1 MLEETGVIECEGD
14 VITLASDWYAKLD
27 AVREA
32 GGEPEADG
40 LAEERRKRSSR
51 AYHNRDKL
59 LESKPTAAGLKAVQ
73 GSREKAR
80 AHRRENLIGWVEE
93 KPPPLSLLAV
103 AVRDYLARN
112 PHDAR
117 EPAGWI
123 GVTLWA
129 YGLHQKLDNPPAET
143 KAAIEELGG
152 AAYMDAVLRR
162 AKEAA

>member
-1 MLEETGVIECEGD
+1 VTLAEDWLGRLEE
-14 VITLASDWYAKLD
+14 
-27 AVREA
+27 VREA
-32 GGEPEADG
+32 GGDLE
-40 LAEERRKRSSR
+40 AEELARRRYRDKSR
-51 AYHNRDKL
+51 AYHNRDKP

-73 GSREKAR
+73 VAREKAR

-103 AVRDYLARN
+103 AVRDYLQRN

-152 AAYMDAVLRR
+152 AAYMDAVLKR
-162 AKEAA
+162 AKEPA